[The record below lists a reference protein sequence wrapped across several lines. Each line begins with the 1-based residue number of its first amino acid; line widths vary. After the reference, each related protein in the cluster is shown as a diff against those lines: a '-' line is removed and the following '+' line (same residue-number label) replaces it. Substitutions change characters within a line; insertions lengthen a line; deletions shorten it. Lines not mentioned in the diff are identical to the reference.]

1 MMNTVTVSP
10 KFQIVIP
17 KEIRNRLSIEPGQKL
32 TAMVWDGQ
40 LTFVPQLSL
49 ADLRGICAGMKNDFV
64 RDRSD
69 LDKDVH

>member
-1 MMNTVTVSP
+1 MMNAVTVSP

-17 KEIRNRLSIEPGQKL
+17 KEIRNRLSIKPGQKL

-40 LTFVPQLSL
+40 LTFVPQLSR
-49 ADLRGICAGMKNDFV
+49 ADLRRICAGMENDFV

-69 LDKDVH
+69 LDKDVY

>member
-49 ADLRGICAGMKNDFV
+49 ADLRGICAGMENDFV

-69 LDKDVH
+69 LDKDVY